1 MKLEEAIQLAD
12 QLAESPLMV
21 ACLMSV
27 CSDCCVWVVCICII
41 ATNDRWYSEQV
52 AITEGDSADSVHWK
66 LDVVWPSAEPAELLK
81 YKDGMQ
87 HSAWELMTCAQLAQ
101 ETRRIMERMRNDI
114 GPSR

>member
-27 CSDCCVWVVCICII
+27 CGDCCVWVVCIM
-41 ATNDRWYSEQV
+41 ATSGKWYYEQV
-52 AITEGDSADSVHWK
+52 AIMEYDSAHSVTRR
-66 LDVVWPSAEPAELLK
+66 LNNVWPSAEPAERLK
-81 YKDGMQ
+81 HKDGMQ

-101 ETRRIMERMRNDI
+101 ETRRIMERMRNEI
-114 GPSR
+114 GSSP